1 MLIDHVERYLTL
13 RNAMGA
19 KLRGVARHLRDFA
32 RFADAHG
39 DTHVRT
45 ETAVAWAT
53 AASTADVRHRRL
65 MDVIRLGQFLHA
77 EDAAHEVPPRHIFA
91 SQKTRQTPYIY
102 TAEEH
107 TRILE
112 AANRL
117 RVARRCYP
125 LRRQTYVMFFG
136 LLACTGMRVSEAINL
151 RRSDLMADGVL
162 CIRDTKFGKSR
173 FVPLHPSVA
182 DELQRY
188 LRLRRKVASES
199 DHVFLSAHAKPIS
212 HRTAFE
218 TFRRILLLADIGPRN
233 GKWPRIHDLRH
244 SFATRVLEQCATHS
258 DGVSRHVVALSTY
271 LGHVDIMSTYWYQQA
286 TPELL
291 AGMASAAEALVAGEV
306 R

>member
-53 AASTADVRHRRL
+53 AASTADVRYRRL

-77 EDAAHEVPPRHIFA
+77 EDAAHQVPPRHVFA

-107 TRILE
+107 ARILE

-188 LRLRRKVASES
+188 LRQRQKVLAAS
-199 DHVFLSAHAKPIS
+199 DYVFLSAHAKPIS

-271 LGHVDIMSTYWYQQA
+271 LGHVDIVSTYWYQQA

-291 AGMASAAEALVAGEV
+291 ASMASAAEALVAGEV